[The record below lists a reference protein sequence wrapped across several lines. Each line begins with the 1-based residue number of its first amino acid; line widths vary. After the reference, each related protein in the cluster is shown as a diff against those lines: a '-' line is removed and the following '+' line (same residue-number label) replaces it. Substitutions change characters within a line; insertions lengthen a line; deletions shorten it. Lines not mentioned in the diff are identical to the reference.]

1 VEHHFTLIQ
10 KDNQRLISS
19 NPKHMKFFTT
29 SQIRQLDNYTI
40 EHEPISSID
49 LMERAADA
57 IYKTVTRSCPYN
69 TPVCILA
76 GQGNNGGD
84 ALALGRKLLNSGY
97 EVSVYLICTGS
108 LSPDCDTNKQRLITE
123 YPLSFI
129 ELNETFVAPAI
140 AKETVILDGLFGSG
154 LSRPLSGIYEQAVN
168 WINQTGN
175 KVISIDIPSGLQG
188 EENQLTNNPVIVKAD
203 LTLSLQFPK
212 VAFLLADNAQY
223 VGDMEIL
230 DIGILPE
237 AIEKTVSN
245 LFYLEDNDIFPL
257 LKDRSK
263 FSNKGTFG
271 HALIISGSK
280 GMAGA
285 SVLSSKAA
293 LRSGAGLVTVH
304 GPAANRTIVQ
314 TAIPEVIFQSDNSD
328 DFISHIDLKEK
339 NYVVAVG
346 PGIGT
351 HANTAAMMRDL
362 FLKLKSPCVID
373 ADALNI
379 LSTQKELL
387 HLIPKNSI
395 LTPHPKEFE
404 RLFGECHS
412 SYERMMTAAQASKE
426 YEVII
431 VLKGAHTLIAVPDGN
446 LYFNSTGNSG
456 MATAGS
462 GDVLTGIL
470 VGLLAQGYK
479 PNEAA
484 LTGVFLHGR
493 AGDQALQTQ
502 SGESLI
508 ASDIIFNIGKA
519 FQSIRDNC
527 MQVHF

>member
-1 VEHHFTLIQ
+1 
-10 KDNQRLISS
+10 
-19 NPKHMKFFTT
+19 MKFFTT
-29 SQIRQLDNYTI
+29 SQIRGLDQYTI
-40 EHEPISSID
+40 EHEPIASID

-57 IYKTVTRSCPYN
+57 IYKSVTGSCHYN
-69 TPVCILA
+69 DPVCIFA

-84 ALALGRKLLNSGY
+84 ALALGRKLLKSGY
-97 EVSVYLICTGS
+97 EVSVYLIHSGS
-108 LSPDCDTNKQRLITE
+108 LSPDCAINRQRLISE

-129 ELNETFVAPAI
+129 ELNESFVAPLI
-140 AKETVILDGLFGSG
+140 TKGTVIIDGLFGSG

-188 EENQLTNNPVIVKAD
+188 EENQLMDNPVIVKAD

-223 VGDMEIL
+223 VGNMEIL

-237 AIEKTVSN
+237 AIEKTASN

-257 LKDRSK
+257 LKDRST
-263 FSNKGTFG
+263 FSHKGTFG
-271 HALIISGSK
+271 HVLIIAGVK

-304 GPAANRTIVQ
+304 GPIANRTIVQ
-314 TAIPEVIFQSDNSD
+314 AAIPEVIFQSDDSD
-328 DFISHIDLKEK
+328 EVISHIDLNKT
-339 NYVVAVG
+339 NHAVAVG

-351 HANTAAMMRDL
+351 HANTAAMVRDL
-362 FLKLKSPCVID
+362 LMELKSPCVID

-412 SYERMMTAAQASKE
+412 SYELMIRASEASKE
-426 YEVII
+426 YGVII
-431 VLKGAHTLIAVPDGN
+431 VLKGAHTLIALPDGS

-462 GDVLTGIL
+462 GDVLTGIIA
-470 VGLLAQGYK
+470 GLLAQGYK
-479 PNEAA
+479 PNEAT

-493 AGDQALQTQ
+493 AGDLALNTQ
-502 SGESLI
+502 SRESLI
-508 ASDIIFNIGKA
+508 ASDIISSMGEA

-527 MQVHF
+527 RQVQF